1 MVLSNIRIK
10 DPLHPWISMYKCNI
24 MCIVM
29 CVVDFLSRDVI
40 IVNGFLL
47 QLYKDVKETKRDK
60 KE

>member
-1 MVLSNIRIK
+1 
-10 DPLHPWISMYKCNI
+10 

-29 CVVDFLSRDVI
+29 CVVDFLSQDVI